1 VTAVVRLATIM
12 AVVVV
17 GVGVWMSLAAQF
29 QHDVLPRGFTSP
41 VLAMEMARSMKEA
54 KMIVG
59 EPGHSDR
66 SEMRAQQYMDFVFI
80 AAYWLEFLL
89 ISILLTRRRFP
100 FAKGLGVFAG
110 LCATL
115 AALLDVRENLAISE
129 SLRRRRRRT
138 TIRWCRR
145 FSTPPC

>member
-1 VTAVVRLATIM
+1 MCRVGEGEGLLSKGQGQRVTAVVRLATIM

-66 SEMRAQQYMDFVFI
+66 SEMCAQ
-80 AAYWLEFLL
+80 
-89 ISILLTRRRFP
+89 
-100 FAKGLGVFAG
+100 
-110 LCATL
+110 
-115 AALLDVRENLAISE
+115 
-129 SLRRRRRRT
+129 
-138 TIRWCRR
+138 
-145 FSTPPC
+145 